1 MGRIKVPMIKI
12 PLFPLQTV
20 LFPGM
25 PIHLHIFEK
34 RYRLMI
40 QRCLNN
46 DLAFGVVLLR
56 HGSDTDITDQIYSIG
71 CTAKIINIETLKD
84 GRYYLTALGESRFRV
99 QSIAALTPYI
109 MGNIEEIFTDYDL
122 SHLLLGETVILRR
135 QIRTYLQLLSTINGY
150 NYDLKEI
157 SGSDLHLPDEPI
169 FLLHLAAS
177 LLQLPSPEKQA
188 LLSINNL
195 FQLNT
200 KIQRIYRREISIL
213 KSWQGKTPEFAN
225 KSLWQN

>member
-1 MGRIKVPMIKI
+1 MIKI